1 MDDQQVA
8 GNPSGGSRP
17 PAISA
22 AQLVE
27 RHLEAVYRYAYRLSG
42 NQDQAEELTQQA
54 FLQACDR
61 LGQLRYPE
69 RARAWLLAIV
79 RNCYW
84 QQLRRQQRESQAVS
98 EELWDQWPQPAPAE
112 EPWDAEQLQQA
123 LDRLPPEYR
132 VVLLMHYFE
141 QATYRQIA
149 QRLEIPLG
157 TVMSRL
163 SRAKTRL
170 RNLLSKEGRAV
181 MPAAPS
187 PTD

>member
-1 MDDQQVA
+1 MDERQAA
-8 GNPSGGSRP
+8 GNPSGGRRP
-17 PAISA
+17 PVISA

-54 FLQACDR
+54 FLLACDR
-61 LGQLRYPE
+61 LGQLRRPE

-84 QQLRRQQRESQAVS
+84 QQLRHQRRESQAAS
-98 EELWDQWPQPAPAE
+98 EELWDRWPQPAPAE
-112 EPWDAEQLQQA
+112 ELWDAEQLQQA

-163 SRAKTRL
+163 SRAKSRL
-170 RNLLSKEGRAV
+170 RNLLSEESRAV
-181 MPAAPS
+181 LQAASSPA
-187 PTD
+187 D